1 MDQLARQTT
10 RAGLAPTA
18 AALLIGAP
26 LLMALG
32 RLLLVPFD
40 DQGWD
45 AVLTQ
50 AAAHQGRSDI
60 GWLIAAAASG
70 LLAAAAL
77 SLVSLLHNAGRTK
90 AAAFAAVTIALGWAG
105 SAGIC
110 AAGMLLSYQG
120 KAPDRA
126 VQLQVLRDVNS
137 GHSAYFFLLCVLA
150 ALGYVVL
157 AVGLARSGLLSKGVA
172 TLIGLGG
179 VGTLLTMPGPLKA
192 LLVFAALVLLAGQA
206 LAVRAVGVETTT
218 EPKRAWEPVS
228 S

>member
-1 MDQLARQTT
+1 MDENT
-10 RAGLAPTA
+10 RPGLAPTA
-18 AALLIGAP
+18 AVLLIGAP
-26 LLMALG
+26 LLMAVG

-60 GWLIAAAASG
+60 GWLIAMAASG
-70 LLAAAAL
+70 LLGAAAL
-77 SLVSLLHNAGRTK
+77 SLARLLDLAGRTK
-90 AAAFAAVTIALGWAG
+90 SAAFVAVTTALGWAG

-110 AAGMLLSYQG
+110 AGGLLLSYQG

-126 VQLQVLRDVNS
+126 VQLQLLHDFNS
-137 GHSAYFFLLCVLA
+137 GHSAFIFLMCVLA

-157 AVGLARSGLLSKGVA
+157 AVELARSGLVGKGVA
-172 TLIGLGG
+172 ILIGLGG

-206 LAVRAVGVETTT
+206 LAVRAVGVATTT
-218 EPKRAWEPVS
+218 APKPVWEPVS
-228 S
+228 P

>member
-1 MDQLARQTT
+1 MDETT
-10 RAGLAPTA
+10 RPRLAPVA
-18 AALLIGAP
+18 AVLLIGAP
-26 LLMALG
+26 VLMAVG

-45 AVLTQ
+45 VVLTQ
-50 AAAHQGRSDI
+50 AAAHQSRSDA
-60 GWLIAAAASG
+60 GWVIALAASG

-77 SLVSLLHNAGRTK
+77 SLAWVLHLAGRSK
-90 AAAFAAVTIALGWAG
+90 SAAFAAVTTALGWAG

-110 AAGMLLSYQG
+110 AGGILLSYQG

-126 VQLQVLRDVNS
+126 VQVQLLRDFNA
-137 GHSAYFFLLCVLA
+137 GHSAFVFLLCVIA

-157 AVGLARSGLLSKGVA
+157 AVGLARSDLVGRGVA
-172 TLIGLGG
+172 ILIGVGG

-206 LAVRAVGVETTT
+206 LAVRALGVATTT
-218 EPKRAWEPVS
+218 EPKPVWEPVRP
-228 S
+228 